1 MGCEVGCADVGP
13 SLVLAVE
20 DEGRGSDGDVD
31 WLRVVDGGVTTLL
44 VGGTALSDEDGSAA
58 VLELGLLVDGDVGA
72 SVGGVED
79 DDPIEEVGWLEL
91 DNDDEVA
98 AGVVEPSVLETELDE
113 LSGEVAGDELESM
126 ALVVLLGSGLEVVPT
141 DEDSVPE
148 LEDMVDVADGLE
160 LLWEVGV
167 AAATTSRAKPSAS
180 VLGST
185 FLRLNRRSRR
195 AFARIQSGRFLTG

>member
-13 SLVLAVE
+13 SLVLAAE

-126 ALVVLLGSGLEVVPT
+126 ALVVLLGSGLEVVPA

-148 LEDMVDVADGLE
+148 LVDMVDVADGLE
-160 LLWEVGV
+160 LLCEVGV

-180 VLGST
+180 VLGSP
-185 FLRLNRRSRR
+185 SC
-195 AFARIQSGRFLTG
+195 A